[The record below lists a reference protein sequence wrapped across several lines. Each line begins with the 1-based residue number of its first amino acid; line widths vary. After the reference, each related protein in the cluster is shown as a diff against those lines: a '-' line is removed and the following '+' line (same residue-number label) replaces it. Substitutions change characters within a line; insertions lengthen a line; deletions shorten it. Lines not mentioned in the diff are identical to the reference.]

1 MEIVEIDI
9 SRGTEIV
16 EIDIEIV
23 EIDIEIVEIDLEIDI
38 EIEQP
43 RHLGG

>member
-1 MEIVEIDI
+1 MEIDI
-9 SRGTEIV
+9 SRGT
-16 EIDIEIV
+16 EIV